1 MKQFLAFVR
10 KEFYHI
16 FRDARTMLI
25 LLGMPIVQILLFGFA
40 ITTEI
45 KNIPFAVFDMS
56 KDDTTEQIVN
66 KLQSTEYFSLVENI
80 DNYARAE
87 QIMKEGDVSMV
98 LIFGSEFNEDMH
110 HLGSASIQ
118 VMIDATDP
126 NQATTI
132 NNYVSSVL
140 AEYQQME
147 DSGYRII
154 PQVKMLYNP
163 QLKGAYNFLPGVMG
177 LIMMLICTMMTS
189 IAIVREK
196 ERGNMEVLLA
206 SPIQPILIII
216 AKAVPYFTLSIVNL
230 TTILL
235 LSVYVLDVPIVGSLG
250 MIIFASLIF
259 ILVALLL
266 GLLISSLVNSQVT
279 AMLFAGMGLMAPTM
293 FLSGMMF
300 PIDSMPAIL
309 QWVSSIMPARW
320 YIEIIKKLMI
330 QGVDSIYVIKEFTV
344 LIMMI
349 VVLLV
354 INLKKF
360 KVRL

>member
-330 QGVDSIYVIKEFTV
+330 QGVDSIYVIKEFAV

>member
-110 HLGSASIQ
+110 HLGLASIQ

>member
-66 KLQSTEYFSLVENI
+66 RLQSTEYFSLVENI

-147 DSGYRII
+147 GSGYRII

-216 AKAVPYFTLSIVNL
+216 AKAVPYFALSIVNL

-235 LSVYVLDVPIVGSLG
+235 LSVYVLDVPIMGSLG

-309 QWVSSIMPARW
+309 QWISSVMPARW

-330 QGVDSIYVIKEFTV
+330 QGVDSIYVIKEFAV
-344 LIMMI
+344 LIVMI

>member
-80 DNYARAE
+80 DNYARVE

-330 QGVDSIYVIKEFTV
+330 QGVDSIYVIKEFAV

>member
-147 DSGYRII
+147 GSGYRII

-330 QGVDSIYVIKEFTV
+330 QGVDSIYVIKEFAV